1 MYAPLF
7 RKVLYPLYETTLR
20 RRRTLAYLDEYE
32 ASQWLPPEELEALQW
47 RKLQALLAHCWDDV
61 PFYRQAWHDAGV
73 RAVADIRGPADFARL
88 PIVHKQ
94 DIREHFDAMKARSM
108 VGRLLY
114 KTTGGSTGEPLTIG
128 YTRESYERRMAAM
141 FRGYGWGGAAPG
153 TRALYLW
160 GVQGNGVRD
169 RLHHAAFNRRM
180 LDVFPMS
187 DRNMGRYAD
196 QVDAYR
202 PEVLVGYVSSIVRLS
217 RWLLEHG
224 RRVHAPRSVL
234 CAAEP
239 LHDFQRELIGRA
251 FGCPVFN
258 TYGCREV
265 MLVASEC
272 GYGGLHVNADHLRVE
287 LGRSH
292 AGLAQVGAGFTP
304 RTRQEVI
311 VTDLHNYGM
320 PLVRYANGDLA
331 TPRDGQCPCGRGLPM
346 LAHVDG
352 RTMDALRSPQ
362 GHYVGEYLEHLVFS
376 TPGIR
381 RFQAVQS
388 QLDEIEVRIVRGE
401 GFDPASAER
410 IRARMRETYGDD
422 LRLRFEYQDDIPLTP
437 SGKLRVAISRLTAA
451 AAGLCIEIEELLLS
465 SGLPQLATALA

>member
-7 RKVLYPLYETTLR
+7 RQILFPLYETGIRRRGTLR
-20 RRRTLAYLDEYE
+20 YLEEYE
-32 ASQWLPPEELEALQW
+32 RSQWLPAAELEALQW
-47 RKLQALLAHCWDDV
+47 RKLQALLRHCWDEV
-61 PFYRQAWHDAGV
+61 PFYRQSWSAAGV
-73 RAVADIRGPADFARL
+73 RAIEDIRGPQDFACL
-88 PIVHKQ
+88 PILHKQ
-94 DIREHFDAMKARSM
+94 DVREHFEALKATSLRD
-108 VGRLLY
+108 RLLY

-141 FRGYGWGGAAPG
+141 FRGYGWGGAPLG

-160 GVQGNGVRD
+160 GVPGNALRQ

-187 DRNMGRYAD
+187 DRNMGEYAD
-196 QVDAYR
+196 QIDAYK
-202 PEVLVGYVSSIVRLS
+202 PQVVVAYVSSIVRLS
-217 RWLLEHG
+217 RWKSCSGSAAHSTVCG
-224 RRVHAPRSVL
+224 ACTRRPWSSS
-234 CAAEP
+234 
-239 LHDFQRELIGRA
+239 QRDLIGRA

-272 GYGGLHVNADHLRVE
+272 GYGGLHANADHLRVE

-292 AGLAQVGAGFTP
+292 AGLAPVGAASAV

-331 TPRDGQCPCGRGLPM
+331 TPRQGQCPCGRGLPM

-352 RTMDALRSPQ
+352 RSMDALRSPD
-362 GHYVGEYLEHLVFS
+362 GHYVGEYLEHLVFT

-388 QLDEIEVRIVRGE
+388 RLDEIEVRIVRGDQ
-401 GFDPASAER
+401 FDPVSADR
-410 IRARMRETYGDD
+410 IRERMRETYGEA
-422 LRLRFEYQDDIPLTP
+422 LQLRFVYQDDIPLTP
-437 SGKLRVAISRLTAA
+437 SGKLRVAVSRLTAA
-451 AAGLCIEIEELLLS
+451 AAGLCVEIEELLLT
-465 SGLPQLATALA
+465 SGLGHIALAMA

>member
-7 RKVLYPLYETTLR
+7 RNVLYPLYETTLR
-20 RRRTLAYLDEYE
+20 RRGTLAYLAEYE
-32 ASQWLPPEELEALQW
+32 RSQWLPQEELEALQW
-47 RKLQALLAHCWDDV
+47 RKLQALLRHCWDEV
-61 PFYRQAWHDAGV
+61 PFYRRTWSEAGV
-73 RAVADIRGPADFARL
+73 RAVADIRGPQDFACL

-94 DIREHFDAMKARSM
+94 DVREHFEAMKADSLRD
-108 VGRLLY
+108 RLLY

-141 FRGYGWGGAAPG
+141 YRGYGWGGAPHG

-160 GVQGNGVRD
+160 GVPGKTTRQ
-169 RLHHAAFNRRM
+169 RLHDAAFNRRM

-196 QVDAYR
+196 EIDAYK
-202 PEVLVGYVSSIVRLS
+202 PQVIVAYVSSIVRLS
-217 RWLLEHG
+217 RWLLDQG
-224 RRVHAPRSVL
+224 RRVHAPQTVL

-239 LHDFQRELIGRA
+239 LHEFQRDLIGRA

-272 GYGGLHVNADHLRVE
+272 GYGGLHVNADHLCVE

-292 AGLAQVGAGFTP
+292 AGLAPVGAGFTP

-331 TPRDGQCPCGRGLPM
+331 TPREGQCPCGRGLPM

-352 RTMDALRSPQ
+352 RSMDALRSPD
-362 GHYVGEYLEHLVFS
+362 GHYVGEYLEHLVFA

-388 QLDEIEVRIVRGE
+388 RLDEIEVRIVRDE
-401 GFDPASAER
+401 RFDAASAER
-410 IRARMRETYGDD
+410 IRERMRDTYGGA
-422 LRLRFEYQDDIPLTP
+422 LQLRFVYQDDIPLTP
-437 SGKLRVAISRLTAA
+437 SGKLRVAVSRLTAA
-451 AAGLCIEIEELLLS
+451 AAGLCVEIEELLLS
-465 SGLPQLATALA
+465 SGIAQMAVTLA

>member
-7 RKVLYPLYETTLR
+7 RTVLYPLYETALR
-20 RRRTLAYLDEYE
+20 RRGTLAYLAEYE
-32 ASQWLPPEELEALQW
+32 RSQWLAPEALEALQW
-47 RKLQALLAHCWDDV
+47 RKLQALLRHCWEQV
-61 PFYRQAWHDAGV
+61 PYYRRAWRDAGV
-73 RAVADIRGPADFARL
+73 QAIEDLRGPEDFACL
-88 PIVHKQ
+88 PLLHKQ
-94 DIREHFDAMKARSM
+94 DVREHFEALKARSLRD
-108 VGRLLY
+108 RLLY

-141 FRGYGWGGAAPG
+141 FRGYGWGGAPHG

-160 GVQGNGVRD
+160 GVPGKTARQ
-169 RLHHAAFNRRM
+169 RLHDAAFNRRM

-187 DRNMGRYAD
+187 DRNMARYAD
-196 QVDAYR
+196 QIDAYR
-202 PEVLVGYVSSIVRLS
+202 PRVIVAYVSSIVRLS
-217 RWLLEHG
+217 RWLLEQG
-224 RRVHAPRSVL
+224 RRVHAPQSVL

-239 LHDFQRELIGRA
+239 LQEYQRELIGRA

-272 GYGGLHVNADHLRVE
+272 GYGTLHVNADHLRVE

-292 AGLAQVGAGFTP
+292 SGLAPAGPGFAP

-320 PLVRYANGDLA
+320 PLVRYVNGDLA
-331 TPRDGQCPCGRGLPM
+331 TPRAGRCPCGRGLPM

-352 RTMDALRSPQ
+352 RSMDALRSPD
-362 GHYVGEYLEHLVFS
+362 GHYVGEYLEHLVFA

-388 QLDEIEVRIVRGE
+388 RLDEIEVRIVRGE
-401 GFDPASAER
+401 TFDPASAGQ
-410 IRARMRETYGDD
+410 IQARMRETYGAA
-422 LRLRFEYQDDIPLTP
+422 LQLRFVYQDDIPLTP
-437 SGKLRVAISRLTAA
+437 TGKLRVAVSRLTAA
-451 AAGLCIEIEELLLS
+451 AAGLCVEIEELLLS
-465 SGLPQLATALA
+465 SGIAQAAVALA